1 VLSAPLHPPLRPF
14 IFAAMTN
21 GLIYCNRCGAQN
33 SSLAKFCSNCGTP
46 FTADAAS
53 ATATPAGLTPSPQGP
68 AQPSLQPPAV
78 PPAYAAPIP
87 PPMYVPRTGAAR
99 FGGFWI
105 RFVAVIIDAI
115 VVGVV
120 TFPVSLII
128 GVVLGF
134 AGHAVSMPS
143 AGAQLASFLITF
155 TFSTLA
161 SWIYEAAL
169 ESSKYQ
175 ATLGKMALGLK
186 VTDLEGRRIS
196 FLRATGRH
204 FAKILSGFVLC
215 IGFIIA
221 GFTERKQA
229 LHDMIAGTL
238 VMRAM

>member
-1 VLSAPLHPPLRPF
+1 
-14 IFAAMTN
+14 MTN
-21 GLIYCNRCGAQN
+21 GVVYCNRCGAQN
-33 SSLAKFCSNCGTP
+33 SALAKFCSNCGTP
-46 FTADAAS
+46 FTADTAS
-53 ATATPAGLTPSPQGP
+53 APATPAGVTPSPQGP
-68 AQPSLQPPAV
+68 EQPPLQPPVAT
-78 PPAYAAPIP
+78 PAYAAPIP
-87 PPMYVPRTGAAR
+87 PPMYVPRTGAIR

-128 GVVLGF
+128 GVVLGL
-134 AGHAVSMPS
+134 AGHAVAMPN
-143 AGAQLASFLITF
+143 AGAQLASFLVTF

-161 SWIYEAAL
+161 SWIYEAAM

-204 FAKILSGFVLC
+204 FAKILSGFILC

-238 VMRAM
+238 VMRTM

>member
-1 VLSAPLHPPLRPF
+1 MYLP
-14 IFAAMTN
+14 T
-21 GLIYCNRCGAQN
+21 
-33 SSLAKFCSNCGTP
+33 
-46 FTADAAS
+46 TA
-53 ATATPAGLTPSPQGP
+53 
-68 AQPSLQPPAV
+68 
-78 PPAYAAPIP
+78 
-87 PPMYVPRTGAAR
+87 AAR
-99 FGGFWI
+99 YGGFWI

-128 GVVLGF
+128 GVVLGL
-134 AGHAVSMPS
+134 AGHAVAMPN

-169 ESSKYQ
+169 ESSRYQ

-204 FAKILSGFVLC
+204 FAKILSGFIMC

-238 VMRAM
+238 VMRAL